1 MSTAKATGT
10 GIGASSTS
18 KNTVLLP
25 LPVTKLI
32 PQSNSFAAANGLQ
45 IEKRH
50 ASPSDD
56 DNKSIKPYYETAPI
70 SLLPN
75 AFPRKSFEHAQSL
88 APLFN
93 ILVDR
98 ISLNKEF
105 LENTLGDVAS
115 VDPFTGKLLEMYI
128 QIYHNDESTGN
139 IGKFAREADR
149 LGILRSDYMLNCLEE
164 AGEYELKQVELNTIA
179 SSFAGLSTK
188 VANMHRYLLQ
198 RYGEDPAVK
207 QWINSNAEIVR
218 GTTSNNNNNDDDGA
232 VGVGVP
238 KNPALQNLPKAI
250 QIAHERYKQKRH
262 GTGTTTTKNLAVLFV
277 VQEGET
283 NTIDQRFLEFELW
296 NTYETNVVRM
306 SLQEINQKLVLD
318 EETGGTLFDK
328 DTNTEF
334 SVVYFRAGYAP
345 TDYPTDE
352 CWDARFKLERSCAT
366 KCPNLGY
373 HLAGTKKVQQTLAR
387 PGSVEMFFQSQE
399 GGGEADKLRSGFAG
413 LFSLSSKDMVK
424 EDYDTVK
431 LILNEEGKED
441 QYVLKPQREGG
452 GYNYY
457 GEDLAN
463 KLKEN
468 VSITLQQDEDE
479 EECSINISKKLAE
492 FILMQRLFP
501 PKQQAALMRS
511 GVLEGQGDSISE
523 FGCFGCILSS
533 GNGDEDEI
541 FHNEY
546 AGFLLRTKF
555 SDVNE
560 GGVASGFATL
570 SSPYLC

>member
-1 MSTAKATGT
+1 MKMSTATST
-10 GIGASSTS
+10 STS

-32 PQSNSFAAANGLQ
+32 PQSNSFAAANGIQ

-50 ASPSDD
+50 SSPSAPSSSSDD
-56 DNKSIKPYYETAPI
+56 DNKSKPYYETAPI

-98 ISLNKEF
+98 ISLNNEF

-128 QIYHNDESTGN
+128 QIYHDEGGAS

-198 RYGEDPAVK
+198 RFGEDPAVK

-218 GTTSNNNNNDDDGA
+218 GTTNNNDDDNGA
-232 VGVGVP
+232 VGVP

-250 QIAHERYKQKRH
+250 QIAHERYKQRRH
-262 GTGTTTTKNLAVLFV
+262 GTITKDLAVLFV

-306 SLQEINQKLVLD
+306 SLQEINSNLVLD
-318 EETGGTLFDK
+318 EETGTLSDEN
-328 DTNTEF
+328 TNTEF

-345 TDYPTDE
+345 TDYPTDG

-387 PGSVEMFFQSQE
+387 PGSVEMFLSQE
-399 GGGEADKLRSGFAG
+399 GGEADKLRSGFAG

-431 LILNEEGKED
+431 LILNDGKED

-457 GEDLAN
+457 GDDLAK

-468 VSITLQQDEDE
+468 VTLQQGKD
-479 EECSINISKKLAE
+479 EECSISKKLAE

-533 GNGDEDEI
+533 GDGDEI